1 MYIGITYE
9 LNDSKR
15 VGEALVN
22 IKKVANKNLTPEQYD
37 EYKKEARIL
46 LAKRLST
53 EISNIIPKITI
64 NKSNNI
70 FISFSNILFSFIV
83 TPDL

>member
-53 EISNIIPKITI
+53 EISNIIPIHYYYLGENVTI
-64 NKSNNI
+64 INE
-70 FISFSNILFSFIV
+70 
-83 TPDL
+83 

>member
-37 EYKKEARIL
+37 DYKKEARTL

-53 EISNIIPKITI
+53 EISNIIPI
-64 NKSNNI
+64 NYYYLGENI
-70 FISFSNILFSFIV
+70 IIINE
-83 TPDL
+83 